1 MNSALKMTSIAV
13 EVFDAKN
20 INKSIAYLENI
31 TSDESIV
38 GIKSRLSQ
46 KLSLPINQI
55 ALRLDA
61 KGKNLKDELV
71 VLDLNLP
78 SKGAHLYIRV
88 LGPQIGWKTVFLLE
102 YIGPLVI
109 YPIFY
114 LRPTEIYGPDASR
127 YPMSYGV
134 KLALVCWSFHYAK
147 RLLETLFVHR
157 FSNATMPLRNI
168 FKNCGYYWAFTAFV
182 SYFIN
187 HPLYTLPYF
196 GFVQVATGLIGFIIC
211 EFGNLSVHLLL
222 RNLRPSGT
230 KVRKI
235 PIPDINPMTL
245 MFHFVSCP
253 NYTYEV
259 GSWLW
264 FSYMT
269 QSLPALIFTFAGFLQ
284 MAIWAKDKHR
294 NYRREFPNYP
304 KHRRAMIP
312 FTMASQALQA
322 VVLCGGLG
330 NRMTS
335 LTDHIPK
342 CMLPIAGVP
351 MFWYPL
357 NFLQKNSI
365 KEVVMVVAERLM
377 DEIRHLLF
385 SSALPSLDNLQIEF
399 IKLSSA
405 AEHWGT
411 ADVLRFIN
419 AQIKKDFIVVSGDFV
434 SDVNLA
440 PMLSLHAAENAILT
454 CLLCDRVITGPAPG
468 PKMKLL
474 KERDFIVLSKNNQLL
489 FSGSEEDYDD
499 TVTMNVDLLD
509 KCRTAYFTAKYS
521 DCHLYIMKK
530 YILNIIDKHRQF
542 TSLKADLIPYILE
555 KQNTKDSHELTE
567 YVRID
572 PLDEKIQKFSFGA
585 NAVKNL
591 QYRLKCFAYLL
602 PPENGF
608 IVGHVNT
615 IGSYF
620 EINKAIIRFL
630 SSSFSEKFSVGQL
643 MDDIGTTSN
652 SECYIGPT
660 TRLFLQSATEAHIAG
675 SERPIIKRSVI
686 GDKCVVGPRSKIIS
700 SVLMDE
706 CQIGAGAQITNSII
720 CAGAEIGENANISSS
735 IVVCQQVVSASAKV
749 HNELV
754 VPNSEVELE
763 KWTEE
768 IW

>member
-196 GFVQVATGLIGFIIC
+196 GFVQVAT
-211 EFGNLSVHLLL
+211 GNLSVHLLL